1 MTISRD
7 GAGLVPAL
15 FVCALV
21 GLILLDALEKFVVL
35 LYWRRRTP
43 RASDDY
49 CLGGTRRRKGP
60 AVTYPTRTFEIC
72 LRDNDHCK
80 RLKDPVE
87 GRLFHLEAF
96 LPFSEVA
103 KIEKGNANV
112 RPPSEKKKPFRD
124 MLDTVEK
131 DPLSFH
137 KKNRGITYLC
147 QRFEYDNASR
157 RLRVSIPDVPAAD
170 NNGYGQEDPR
180 YGIAD
185 GGHTYEVIRR
195 TVGRMNELREI
206 QDWKEPYVRVH
217 FVAGEGIDSSEV
229 DQIVEAL
236 NTSSQVQQYTLDEY
250 RNEFDE
256 LKVALEEAGFDVN
269 LVAFRENEE
278 KEWDVREIIQRM
290 ACFLKDRWKTTQPT
304 SMYRSKGKALDLY
317 TNETSRGE
325 FRKLYGII
333 RDVVTLPEF
342 IQSKFSQGDIV
353 KGKRF
358 GGLRAVK
365 TLKKEYIRP
374 GTDYP
379 TDHEMDLGASLPIA
393 AAFRELMELRGD
405 RYYWRVDYKEAFRR
419 CADELYRVLA
429 AKSRTAK
436 SVNSLG
442 SDTELWTQAV
452 NIVLRTKD
460 EMLAEASGRKSAGS
474 TSE

>member
-1 MTISRD
+1 MI
-7 GAGLVPAL
+7 
-15 FVCALV
+15 
-21 GLILLDALEKFVVL
+21 
-35 LYWRRRTP
+35 
-43 RASDDY
+43 
-49 CLGGTRRRKGP
+49 
-60 AVTYPTRTFEIC
+60 YPSRTFELS
-72 LRDNDHCK
+72 LRDNDHSK

-96 LPFSEVA
+96 LAFTEAV

-131 DPLSFH
+131 NPLSFH

-147 QRFEYDNASR
+147 ERFEHDQAAR
-157 RLRVSIPDVPAAD
+157 RLRVSIPNLPPPT
-170 NNGYGQEDPR
+170 NSGYEEDEPR
-180 YGIAD
+180 FGIAD
-185 GGHTYEVIRR
+185 GGHTYEVIRQ
-195 TVGRMNELREI
+195 TVARINELRELEG
-206 QDWKEPYVRVH
+206 WTEPYVRVH
-217 FVAGEGIDSSEV
+217 FVAGEGIESSEV

-250 RNEFDE
+250 QNKFEE
-256 LKVALEEAGFDVN
+256 LKEALANGGFDVS

-278 KEWDVREIIQRM
+278 KEWDVREIIQRL
-290 ACFLKDRWKTTQPT
+290 ACFHKDRWKITQPT

-317 TNETSRGE
+317 TNEASRGE
-325 FRKLYGII
+325 FRKLYGVI
-333 RDVVTLPEF
+333 RDVITLPEF
-342 IQSKFSQGDIV
+342 IQSEFSQGDIV

-365 TLKKEYIRP
+365 TLKKEDVRP
-374 GTDYP
+374 GTDYR

-393 AAFRELMELRGD
+393 AAFRELLELRGD
-405 RYYWRVDYKEAFRR
+405 RYFWRVDYKEAFRR
-419 CADELYRVLA
+419 CAEELYKVLA

-460 EMLAEASGRKSAGS
+460 DMLAEGSGRNWGTS
-474 TSE
+474 TPA